1 MTILNKLLDTKLGK
15 IQEFCKL
22 NADITYLIIPYTYSY
37 QSKDLLNDIK
47 SYVYTL
53 NIVNDYYDRWFVS
66 PSIRAHSFWF
76 NNYLWWYLREG
87 LTREDHMI
95 LLKYKSLKISQL
107 YSRLYKFL
115 NAENLNAENLLFQS
129 YVTKRVNKLRNSN
142 IITKNLILDNR
153 IIWGLLKPSQR
164 EWFIK
169 DTCKY
174 L

>member
-1 MTILNKLLDTKLGK
+1 MSILNTLDTNTNTKLDK
-15 IQEFCKL
+15 IQKFCKI
-22 NADITYLIIPYTYSY
+22 NADITHLIIPYTYSY
-37 QSKDLLNDIK
+37 QSKDLLNDIR

-53 NIVNDYYDRWFVS
+53 NIVNDYYSRWFLT

-115 NAENLNAENLLFQS
+115 NAENVLFQA

-142 IITKNLILDNR
+142 VITKNLILDNR

>member
-1 MTILNKLLDTKLGK
+1 MTSLNTNTNTNLDTNLDK
-15 IQEFCKL
+15 IQNFCKL

-37 QSKDLLNDIK
+37 QSKDLLNDIR

-53 NIVNDYYDRWFVS
+53 NIVNDYYDRWFLT

-87 LTREDHMI
+87 LTRKDHII
-95 LLKYKSLKISQL
+95 LLKYNKRLKIYQL

-115 NAENLNAENLLFQS
+115 NVEHPLFQS
-129 YVTKRVNKLRNSN
+129 YLNKRVIRLDVSIN
-142 IITKNLILDNR
+142 TKTLILNNR

-164 EWFIK
+164 DWFIK

>member
-1 MTILNKLLDTKLGK
+1 MTSLDTNTNTNLDK
-15 IQEFCKL
+15 IQNFCKL

-37 QSKDLLNDIK
+37 QSKDLLNDIR

-53 NIVNDYYDRWFVS
+53 NIVNDYYDRWFLT

-87 LTREDHMI
+87 LTRKDHII
-95 LLKYKSLKISQL
+95 LLKYKKRLKIYQL

-115 NAENLNAENLLFQS
+115 NVEHPLFQS
-129 YVTKRVNKLRNSN
+129 YVTNRVNKLRNSN

-164 EWFIK
+164 DWFIK

>member
-1 MTILNKLLDTKLGK
+1 MTTLNTNVKLDK
-15 IQEFCKL
+15 IQNFCKL
-22 NADITYLIIPYTYSY
+22 NTDITYLIIPYTYSY
-37 QSKDLLNDIK
+37 QSKDLLNDIR

-53 NIVNDYYDRWFVS
+53 NIVNDYYSRWFLT
-66 PSIRAHSFWF
+66 PSVRAHSFWF

-87 LTREDHMI
+87 LSREDHMI

-115 NAENLNAENLLFQS
+115 NAENKLFQS
-129 YVTKRVNKLRNSN
+129 YVTTRVNKLRNSG

>member
-1 MTILNKLLDTKLGK
+1 MTTLNTNVKLSK
-15 IQEFCKL
+15 IQNFCKL
-22 NADITYLIIPYTYSY
+22 NLDITYLIIPYTYSY
-37 QSKDLLNDIK
+37 QSKDLLNDIR
-47 SYVYTL
+47 SYVNTL
-53 NIVNDYYDRWFVS
+53 NIVNDYYGRWFLT
-66 PSIRAHSFWF
+66 PSVRAHSFWF

-95 LLKYKSLKISQL
+95 LLSECKKRLKIYQL

-115 NAENLNAENLLFQS
+115 NSENILFES
-129 YVTKRVNKLRNSN
+129 YVTTRVNKLRNSG